1 MLELKNI
8 SSGYGKLKVIDD
20 ISLAVDKGGLT
31 SVLGI
36 NGCGKSTLL
45 KASVGI
51 LPLFCGKIII
61 DGQDSSL
68 MTRNDVAKRVS
79 YLAQGRAIPDMTVE
93 QMVLHGRFPHLSYP
107 RRYTQNDKSIAQKAM
122 ETVKISDLSD
132 KPLHTLSGGMRQTAY
147 IAMALAQ
154 DTDYIL
160 LDEPTTYLDVSN
172 RFKIMNLLKN
182 LAQNGKGVVCVLH
195 DIELALKYS
204 DSIILMQNG
213 KLIASGDATQESLI
227 NKIADAFNVSIT
239 MINNKDK
246 IHYCIAEK

>member
-8 SSGYGKLKVIDD
+8 SSGYGKTKIIDD
-20 ISLAVDKGGLT
+20 VSVAIEKGKLT
-31 SVLGI
+31 VVLGV

-61 DGQDSSL
+61 DGQDIGTMS
-68 MTRNDVAKRVS
+68 RNDVAKRVS
-79 YLAQGRAIPDMTVE
+79 YLAQGISTPDMTVE
-93 QMVLHGRFPHLSYP
+93 QMVLHGRFPYLSYP
-107 RRYTQNDKSIAQKAM
+107 RRYTQSDKDIAQKAM
-122 ETVKISDLSD
+122 DAVNILEFSYRHLS
-132 KPLHTLSGGMRQTAY
+132 TLSGGMRQTAY

-160 LDEPTTYLDVSN
+160 LDEPTTHLDVSN

-182 LAQNGKGVVCVLH
+182 LAQKGKGVVCVLH

-239 MINNKDK
+239 MINNNDK